1 MNEEQTD
8 WFKQP
13 MVNMI
18 VGFILTGVLGTAV
31 TQHFLD
37 QHEQEKM
44 RAQEVLEKKQA
55 IQQFSKLN
63 ETRKVRA
70 EMMLASLRKHSNDE
84 ELKSARQEYDKA
96 YVAWSIERP
105 GMLLLFRELLS
116 SENYQ
121 LIESRF
127 KDSLMGKIFNPMR
140 LCLTTAIDLGDNRV
154 AVNKTLEA
162 CRIDELLD
170 LSSTCGLALASA
182 VSDLARTHI
191 EWASTEDTAEL
202 KKRVQESIDKQCP

>member
-1 MNEEQTD
+1 
-8 WFKQP
+8 
-13 MVNMI
+13 MI

-96 YVAWSIERP
+96 YIAWSIERP

-182 VSDLARTHI
+182 VSDLARTHT
-191 EWASTEDTAEL
+191 EWASKEDAAEL

>member
-96 YVAWSIERP
+96 YIAWSIERP

-127 KDSLMGKIFNPMR
+127 KDSLMGEIFNPMR

-191 EWASTEDTAEL
+191 EWASTEDAAEL

>member
-96 YVAWSIERP
+96 YIAWSIERP

-182 VSDLARTHI
+182 VSDLARTHT
-191 EWASTEDTAEL
+191 EWASKEDAAEL